1 VLAVAKTPA
10 QTSSKTNDKTAV
22 YLANAS
28 ANESALIITVY
39 IIFNFKPSIRKVS
52 FLSTLLGIFFLQNN

>member
-22 YLANAS
+22 YL